1 MSEMGANPY
10 AILPKQPGPRRLPTV
25 RIAADKA
32 DAFRA
37 LARHQGLTPT
47 AALAALVSTHTEARV
62 PFSSRVRAKAGQG
75 QRYNDLLPDPKVS
88 QEKAELLAFDA
99 KVAGVTLGEALRQLV
114 DRCLEQSR

>member
-1 MSEMGANPY
+1 MRNSY
-10 AILPKQPGPRRLPTV
+10 AIQPKQLAPRRLPTV
-25 RIAADKA
+25 RISTDKA

-37 LARHQGLTPT
+37 LARQLGLTPT
-47 AALAALVSTHTEARV
+47 AALAALVSTHAEVRV

-75 QRYNDLLPDPKVS
+75 QRYNDLLPDPKVP

-99 KVAGVTLGEALRQLV
+99 EAAGVTLGEALRQLV